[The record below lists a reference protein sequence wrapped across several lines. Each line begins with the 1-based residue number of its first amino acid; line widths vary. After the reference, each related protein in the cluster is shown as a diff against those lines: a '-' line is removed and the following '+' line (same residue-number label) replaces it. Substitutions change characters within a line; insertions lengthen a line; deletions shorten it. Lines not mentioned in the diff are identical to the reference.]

1 MRRNPPSAPRAYTL
15 IELIIVMA
23 LMALAAA
30 LLVPNLV
37 GQDSMTLQSAVRL
50 LIADLNFAQSDALA
64 NQEFRRVVFFG
75 PGTGPGEG
83 PGTGYCIIKVPDEN
97 YDTPADLDD
106 STVDYVIDPL
116 HSMGRYV
123 VNYGTDRRFEGVSIE
138 SAEIDGDDLVD
149 RTEITYDTLG
159 GTVQDGGG
167 VGIGG
172 NVVLKFNGVRY
183 QVNIAGFTGKL
194 TVVEL

>member
-1 MRRNPPSAPRAYTL
+1 MRRNPRPAPRSYTL

-23 LMALAAA
+23 LLALAAA

-37 GQDSMTLQSAVRL
+37 GRDTMTLQAAVRL
-50 LIADLNFAQSDALA
+50 FIADLNFAQSDALA
-64 NQEFRRVVFFG
+64 NQEFRRVVLFG
-75 PGTGPGEG
+75 AGTGPGEG

-97 YDTPADLDD
+97 YTTPSDLDD
-106 STVDYVIDPL
+106 SAVDYVIDPL

-123 VNYGTDRRFEGVSIE
+123 VNYGTDRRFEGVVIE
-138 SAEIDGDDLVD
+138 SAVIDGDDLDD

-159 GTVQDGGG
+159 GTVQNGGS
-167 VGIGG
+167 VGTGG
-172 NVVLKFNGVRY
+172 NVILKFNGARY
-183 QVNIAGFTGKL
+183 QINIASFTGKL

>member
-123 VNYGTDRRFEGVSIE
+123 VNYGMDRRFEGVSIE